1 MGTRRPPEA
10 PATNAAVA
18 AVAVT
23 RRIIRRG
30 WRTALVPLE
39 HAACFAGMRDD
50 PPYATS
56 QASGMLSV
64 SRVRLKPTA
73 MSASAGPVTRP
84 SSARV
89 EASATL
95 T

>member
-10 PATNAAVA
+10 PATKRGRGRSRGDEAHHTARVA
-18 AVAVT
+18 D
-23 RRIIRRG
+23 
-30 WRTALVPLE
+30 RTSTFGARCI
-39 HAACFAGMRDD
+39 AAGMRDD

-64 SRVRLKPTA
+64 SRVRLMPTA
-73 MSASAGPVTRP
+73 MSASAGPVTRR